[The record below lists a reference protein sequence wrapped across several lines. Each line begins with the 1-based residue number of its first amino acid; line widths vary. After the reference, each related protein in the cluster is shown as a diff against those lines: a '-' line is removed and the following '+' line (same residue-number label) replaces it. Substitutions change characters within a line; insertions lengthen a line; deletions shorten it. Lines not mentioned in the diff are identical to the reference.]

1 MGAKF
6 ETMILRLR
14 PVLTIL
20 LLLLFSLE
28 NVANGAMDVCSEKNQ
43 NLHHLSAQKE
53 NLTLFSF
60 IIEENESEERTDDK
74 ANGHTLHLGSTRHT
88 SLICSSIFKAG
99 HLLPW
104 HSRVPNN
111 QQLLKLICRL
121 SI

>member
-1 MGAKF
+1 
-6 ETMILRLR
+6 MILRLR

-20 LLLLFSLE
+20 LLLVFSLE

-43 NLHHLSAQKE
+43 TRHHLSAQKE
-53 NLTLFSF
+53 NLTLFSYL
-60 IIEENESEERTDDK
+60 IEENESEERNEDK
-74 ANGHTLHLGSTRHT
+74 ANGHSLPPESTRNT
-88 SLICSSIFKAG
+88 LLVCYSMFEGG